1 MRIQIAVL
9 LLCLAFSAAR
19 HGIAENPRDSTLYE
33 KLEESR
39 RAETES
45 VPVSQIYARN
55 EILFCTGESDL
66 ARANNRAAALM
77 ENGNYADASKELHQA
92 LPHAPLF
99 MPFRFNLGLCYI
111 HLNELDTAL
120 LHFTKARQVL
130 PEYPKT
136 YIQIGYIYGRWG
148 KDDLALEQF
157 KSALRCNPRELVAIS
172 LSGDI
177 YFSRSQFSM
186 AEKYYSYALELDPR
200 YPNGLLGIAKIH
212 FQREEYF
219 KAIIQIKSIDTA
231 SGEYDKSL
239 HYYFAE
245 CSYKLKDYK
254 TAFEQYRT
262 LLGFRNDKFFLVNS
276 LVLIEHKMNLAKK
289 FVED

>member
-1 MRIQIAVL
+1 MRMEIYVGLICLA
-9 LLCLAFSAAR
+9 LLCMR
-19 HGIAENPRDSTLYE
+19 PGTAENPRDTTLYE
-33 KLEESR
+33 KLEETRPSEP
-39 RAETES
+39 ETM
-45 VPVSQIYARN
+45 PVSQIYARN

-66 ARANNRAAALM
+66 ARANNHAAGLM
-77 ENGNYADASKELHQA
+77 EAGKYAEASRALHEA
-92 LPHAPLF
+92 LPRAPLF
-99 MPFRFNLGLCYI
+99 LPFRFNLGLCYI
-111 HLNELDTAL
+111 HLNELDTAM

-136 YIQIGYIYGRWG
+136 YIQMGYIYGRWG

-157 KSALRCNPRELVAIS
+157 KSALHCNPRELVAIS

-177 YFSRSQFSM
+177 YFSRSQFQM

-219 KAIIQIKSIDTA
+219 KAIVQIKSIDTA

-245 CSYKLKDYK
+245 CSYRLKDYK
-254 TAFEQYRT
+254 SAFEQYRT